1 MTIQVSES
9 AVAASINGAP
19 LQIRDLTT
27 DGPIEYLA
35 GLALQEEIHQKVA
48 LGISPSE
55 LILLEHQSVFTAG
68 KRTENHER
76 PLTGARVIDVNRGG
90 KITWHGPGQIVGYPI
105 IKLGNPAELLGYVRT
120 IEAALIAVLE
130 KFSITGRCIKG
141 RSGVWI
147 DGQRKI
153 AAIGIRVA
161 QSVTMHGF
169 ALNVNCDLSNYQEI
183 IPCGITDGSVTSMSV
198 ELGRRIDVSELLPI
212 LKEEMTS
219 ALTPLIARNESS
231 ALDAGDASS

>member
-198 ELGRRIDVSELLPI
+198 ELGRRIEVSELLPI

>member
-1 MTIQVSES
+1 VTIQVSES

-120 IEAALIAVLE
+120 IEAALIAVLD

-169 ALNVNCDLSNYQEI
+169 ALNVNCDLSSYQEI

-198 ELGRRIDVSELLPI
+198 ELGRRIEVSELLPI

>member
-1 MTIQVSES
+1 VTIQVSES

-120 IEAALIAVLE
+120 IEAALIAVLD

-183 IPCGITDGSVTSMSV
+183 ID
-198 ELGRRIDVSELLPI
+198 
-212 LKEEMTS
+212 
-219 ALTPLIARNESS
+219 ESK
-231 ALDAGDASS
+231 

>member
-1 MTIQVSES
+1 VTIQVSDC
-9 AVAASINGAP
+9 AVAASIKGAP

-27 DGPIEYLA
+27 DGPIEYVA
-35 GLALQEEIHQKVA
+35 ALALQEETHQKVA

-120 IEAALIAVLE
+120 IEAALIAVLD

-169 ALNVNCDLSNYQEI
+169 ALNVNCDLSSYQEI

-198 ELGRRIDVSELLPI
+198 ELGRRIEVSELLPI
-212 LKEEMTS
+212 LKREMTS
-219 ALTPLIARNESS
+219 ALSPLIARNEYS
-231 ALDAGDASS
+231 ALDAGSASS

>member
-120 IEAALIAVLE
+120 IEAALIAVLD

-198 ELGRRIDVSELLPI
+198 ELGRRIEVSELLPI

>member
-27 DGPIEYLA
+27 DGPIEYQLA
-35 GLALQEEIHQKVA
+35 LALQEETHQKIA

-169 ALNVNCDLSNYQEI
+169 ALNVNCDLSSYQEI

-198 ELGRRIDVSELLPI
+198 ELGRRIEVNELLPI

-219 ALTPLIARNESS
+219 ALSPLIARNESS

>member
-1 MTIQVSES
+1 VTIQVSES

-19 LQIRDLTT
+19 LQIRNLTT

-120 IEAALIAVLE
+120 IEAALIAVLD

>member
-35 GLALQEEIHQKVA
+35 GLALQAETHQKVA

-169 ALNVNCDLSNYQEI
+169 ALNVNCDLSSYQEI
-183 IPCGITDGSVTSMSV
+183 IPCGISDGSVTSMSV
-198 ELGRRIDVSELLPI
+198 ELGRRIEVSELLPI
-212 LKEEMTS
+212 LKKEMTS
-219 ALTPLIARNESS
+219 ALSPLIARNESS
-231 ALDAGDASS
+231 ALDAGSASS

>member
-19 LQIRDLTT
+19 LQIRNLTT

-120 IEAALIAVLE
+120 IEAALIAVLD

-169 ALNVNCDLSNYQEI
+169 ALNVNCDLSSYQEI

-198 ELGRRIDVSELLPI
+198 ELGRRIEVNELLPI
-212 LKEEMTS
+212 LQKEMTS
-219 ALTPLIARNESS
+219 ALSPLIARNESS

>member
-1 MTIQVSES
+1 VTIQVSES

-120 IEAALIAVLE
+120 IEAALIAVLD

-198 ELGRRIDVSELLPI
+198 ELGRRIEVSELLPI

>member
-120 IEAALIAVLE
+120 IEAALIAVLD

-169 ALNVNCDLSNYQEI
+169 ALNVNCDLSSYQEI

>member
-1 MTIQVSES
+1 VTIQVSES
-9 AVAASINGAP
+9 AVAASIKDAA

-27 DGPIEYLA
+27 DGPIEYVA

-120 IEAALIAVLE
+120 IEAALIAVLD

-169 ALNVNCDLSNYQEI
+169 ALNVSCDLSSYQEI

-198 ELGRRIDVSELLPI
+198 ELGRRIEVSDLLPI
-212 LKEEMTS
+212 LKKEMTS
-219 ALTPLIARNESS
+219 ALSPLIARNESS
-231 ALDAGDASS
+231 ALDAGSASS

>member
-120 IEAALIAVLE
+120 IEAALIAVLD

-169 ALNVNCDLSNYQEI
+169 ALNVNCDLSSYQEI

-198 ELGRRIDVSELLPI
+198 ELGRRIEVSELLPI

>member
-169 ALNVNCDLSNYQEI
+169 ALNVNCDLSSYQEI

-198 ELGRRIDVSELLPI
+198 ELGRRIEVSELLPI

>member
-1 MTIQVSES
+1 VTIQVSES

-120 IEAALIAVLE
+120 IEAALIAVLD

>member
-9 AVAASINGAP
+9 AVAASSNGAP

-35 GLALQEEIHQKVA
+35 ALALQEEFHQKVA

-169 ALNVNCDLSNYQEI
+169 ALNVNCDLSSYQEI

-198 ELGRRIDVSELLPI
+198 ELGRRIEVSELLPI
-212 LKEEMTS
+212 LKKEMTS
-219 ALTPLIARNESS
+219 ALSPLIARNESS
-231 ALDAGDASS
+231 ALDAGSAKS

>member
-27 DGPIEYLA
+27 DGPIEYQSA
-35 GLALQEEIHQKVA
+35 LALQEETHQKIA

-169 ALNVNCDLSNYQEI
+169 ALNVNCDLSSYQEI

-198 ELGRRIDVSELLPI
+198 ELGRRIEVNELLPI
-212 LKEEMTS
+212 LQKEMTS
-219 ALTPLIARNESS
+219 ALSPLIARNESS
-231 ALDAGDASS
+231 ALDAGSASS

>member
-1 MTIQVSES
+1 VTIQVSES
-9 AVAASINGAP
+9 AVAASINGAA

-27 DGPIEYLA
+27 DGPIEYA
-35 GLALQEEIHQKVA
+35 VGLALQEETHQKVA

-105 IKLGNPAELLGYVRT
+105 IKLGNPAKLLGYVRT

-169 ALNVNCDLSNYQEI
+169 ALNVNCDLSSYQEI

-198 ELGRRIDVSELLPI
+198 ELGRRIEVSELLPI

-219 ALTPLIARNESS
+219 ALSPLIARNESS
-231 ALDAGDASS
+231 ALDAGSASS

>member
-1 MTIQVSES
+1 VTIQVSES

-169 ALNVNCDLSNYQEI
+169 ALNVNCDLSSYQEI

-198 ELGRRIDVSELLPI
+198 ELGRRIEVSELLPI

>member
-1 MTIQVSES
+1 VTIQVSES

-120 IEAALIAVLE
+120 IEAALIAVLD

-169 ALNVNCDLSNYQEI
+169 ALNVNCDLSSYQEI

>member
-1 MTIQVSES
+1 MTIQVSDC
-9 AVAASINGAP
+9 AVAASIKGAP

-27 DGPIEYLA
+27 DGPIEYVA
-35 GLALQEEIHQKVA
+35 ALALQEETHQKVA

-76 PLTGARVIDVNRGG
+76 PLTDARVIDVNRGG

-120 IEAALIAVLE
+120 IEAALIAVLD

-169 ALNVNCDLSNYQEI
+169 ALNVSCDLSSYQEI
-183 IPCGITDGSVTSMSV
+183 IPCGISDGSVTSMSV
-198 ELGRRIDVSELLPI
+198 ELGRRIEVSELLPI
-212 LKEEMTS
+212 LKKEMTS
-219 ALTPLIARNESS
+219 ALSPLIARNESS
-231 ALDAGDASS
+231 ALVAGSASS

>member
-1 MTIQVSES
+1 VTIQVSDC
-9 AVAASINGAP
+9 AVAASIKGAP

-35 GLALQEEIHQKVA
+35 ALALQEETHQKVA

-68 KRTENHER
+68 KRTEIHER

-169 ALNVNCDLSNYQEI
+169 ALNVNCDLSSYQEI

-198 ELGRRIDVSELLPI
+198 ELGRRIEVSDLLPI
-212 LKEEMTS
+212 LKKEMTS
-219 ALTPLIARNESS
+219 ALSPLIARNESS
-231 ALDAGDASS
+231 ALDAGSASS

>member
-1 MTIQVSES
+1 M
-9 AVAASINGAP
+9 NGAP

-120 IEAALIAVLE
+120 IEAALIAVLD

-198 ELGRRIDVSELLPI
+198 ELGRRIEVSELLPI

>member
-19 LQIRDLTT
+19 LQIRNLTT

-120 IEAALIAVLE
+120 IEAALIAVLD

-169 ALNVNCDLSNYQEI
+169 ALNVNCDLSSYQEI

-198 ELGRRIDVSELLPI
+198 ELGRRIEVSELLPI